1 MSLCV
6 PAGFGGFSKGE
17 LSVDFFSR
25 GELGHYDDFLDHSTR
40 RWPEWE
46 CVLCRQPGL
55 SLRGGTLGLPWG
67 CPGGVEGAAMFFPG
81 WTRVSAPFRSSQSVP
96 ECTPSRTSGS
106 WGGKE
111 NPGHGGSQAGRMYI
125 PGVAWVRA

>member
-40 RWPEWE
+40 RWPERE

-67 CPGGVEGAAMFFPG
+67 SGGDRDVLPRLDPGFCTFPQQPERPRMY
-81 WTRVSAPFRSSQSVP
+81 TQQDLRVL
-96 ECTPSRTSGS
+96 G
-106 WGGKE
+106 GGKE